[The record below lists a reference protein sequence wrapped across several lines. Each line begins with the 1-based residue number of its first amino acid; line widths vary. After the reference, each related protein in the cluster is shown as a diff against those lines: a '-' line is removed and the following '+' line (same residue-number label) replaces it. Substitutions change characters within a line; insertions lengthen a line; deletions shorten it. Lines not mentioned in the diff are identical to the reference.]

1 MTNDPNPAIDP
12 LTGQP
17 LVQPDPGYMILYD
30 AITPPLPDGTY
41 MASTTTEVDYDGSN
55 ASNGDGR
62 PTPQQRYFALDG
74 PRFALPADLVASVV
88 PPRNGHGGFY
98 DMLPHIALGRKT
110 LPWERD
116 PGLPRPG
123 DKPTAPAGE
132 YAPPLG
138 DLPVPWVALLLFEE
152 GECAIKQHETLRDH
166 LPPGVLTDLAVDWNT
181 TADFVVARHSVVSSI
196 MPSIEELKLLTHCRQ
211 VNVDYK
217 ELSAGSSDG
226 YFSVVVSNR
235 LPEKDKKYVA
245 CLVSVEQRW
254 DIVPTDPPES
264 SDVTWPIPLG
274 TLPPNMRGEM
284 VTREMPTASAPAPP
298 AEASQPAGAGAFESP
313 GRQTAL
319 PAWETAVR
327 TLRVEQ
333 PAGPATG
340 QVAGQAAASA
350 SADHDGGII
359 SVRPGDIY
367 AAPGVIDSDVSL
379 VLLFSWKFECS
390 DLGTF
395 QDLMQALDVAMMGT
409 VAAPLHPP
417 ITDSGHLPMTLHDR
431 AGVVEHVLY
440 RGPLV
445 PLELGRDDQGPYHS
459 ADQARRVMPETGV
472 EDISYAAAFE
482 VGRLLAMSDGRL
494 AQELMRWRRTAFRQS
509 ARATLVA
516 HLPQAVRAAL
526 PAQPIEQLHAPLI
539 PIIQAHV
546 ITTVATSGVPAAN
559 LYGMPAVQ
567 AAPGLD
573 PPQLAAAW
581 GISVT
586 EAQASLGRFA
596 GGFTASTIPVQVQ
609 RAAQLDSIAQRDADI
624 AALRGFQQNMAAIRG
639 SRLKE

>member
-1 MTNDPNPAIDP
+1 MTTDPNPAIDP

-41 MASTTTEVDYDGSN
+41 MASTTTEVDYDGSK
-55 ASNGDGR
+55 ARNGDGR
-62 PTPQQRYFALDG
+62 PTPQQRYFAIDG

-116 PGLPRPG
+116 PGLPRSG
-123 DKPTAPAGE
+123 DKPAAPVGE
-132 YAPPLG
+132 YAPPLD

-166 LPPGVLTDLAVDWNT
+166 LPLGVLTDLQVDWNT

-254 DIVPTDPPES
+254 DIVPTDPLES
-264 SDVTWPIPLG
+264 SDVTWPVQLE
-274 TLPPNMRGEM
+274 TLAQNVRGNM
-284 VTREMPTASAPAPP
+284 VVREVLTASAPAPP
-298 AEASQPAGAGAFESP
+298 P
-313 GRQTAL
+313 
-319 PAWETAVR
+319 PAWETAVHA
-327 TLRVEQ
+327 LRVGQ
-333 PAGPATG
+333 SAGPATRP
-340 QVAGQAAASA
+340 ATGQAAASA
-350 SADHDGGII
+350 GAGAAHDGGTF
-359 SVRPGDIY
+359 SVRPGDIPEV
-367 AAPGVIDSDVSL
+367 PGVLDFDVSL

-409 VAAPLHPP
+409 VANPMHPP

-445 PLELGRDDQGPYHS
+445 PLDLSRDEQGPYHS

-482 VGRLLAMSDGRL
+482 VGRLLGMSDGRL
-494 AQELMRWRRTAFRQS
+494 AQELMSWRRTAFHQS

-559 LYGMPAVQ
+559 LYGVPTVQ

-581 GISVT
+581 GISLT
-586 EAQASLGRFA
+586 EAQASLGRSA
-596 GGFTASTIPVQVQ
+596 GGITATMTPVQ
-609 RAAQLDSIAQRDADI
+609 RAPQLDHISQRDADI
-624 AALRGFQQNMAAIRG
+624 VALRRFQQNMAAIRS